1 MCDMVHTCV
10 CFCFLYRYEKIRDRA
25 CRRKSRVNTIELVAK
40 ETQKKLAQLRVTQS
54 RASYRPAPAR
64 LEDQTPTFFS
74 FSQSG
79 IPKVIRSLTKI
90 QRQTILEEAEEVQD
104 LVSETLASDYSGTI
118 SEGKFSQQQKFDQ
131 KKLTKEEFTGAPSPV
146 RDIAT
151 LPHLQKKPKK
161 LEKPCSPAE
170 MISTKHS
177 VLSKHHKFNLPLQ
190 RPLTPFNSLML
201 TLPPM
206 PTLPTEKDPC
216 PKKVKTVRYSIS
228 SKALT
233 SVPSHTSHVP
243 RHKEEYVFPRLDSSK
258 RPTFPQIRLKH
269 KQLDKVHEEILRD
282 LLAPSLSSS
291 QERPSGAC
299 SPEFS
304 PRFPQK
310 QALASYLDQTQ
321 EYTEYLQNEE
331 HAFSLLKQEAL
342 GKHRNSP
349 AGSESEILPEEE
361 KQEVFLPLSVDE
373 QFIFALD
380 QPPRITRSKRS
391 MFPKIIPDPVTQ
403 YQIIRHLLLH
413 KKILSEIHLHRK
425 QPKDHK
431 EKLSKRL
438 PCASTLHSVVLGH
451 EISPKLASKSP
462 QMLLQICIKDVSMQI
477 MNKAILQRLPQH
489 KASSQQLI
497 LNVKKW
503 IHQLEEKLEERR
515 NGKPATLPALPTDL
529 ICFLKERESDLAL
542 SSLDSEHSLKPDLTE
557 NEGASLSLDIENKL
571 ESVSPKYDEA
581 IKWSKRRQ
589 FRALVSLLVLFEALI
604 FFLPNKNIMSCFNN
618 DKNLYI
624 LNNKLPE
631 NQ

>member
-1 MCDMVHTCV
+1 
-10 CFCFLYRYEKIRDRA
+10 
-25 CRRKSRVNTIELVAK
+25 
-40 ETQKKLAQLRVTQS
+40 
-54 RASYRPAPAR
+54 
-64 LEDQTPTFFS
+64 
-74 FSQSG
+74 
-79 IPKVIRSLTKI
+79 
-90 QRQTILEEAEEVQD
+90 
-104 LVSETLASDYSGTI
+104 
-118 SEGKFSQQQKFDQ
+118 
-131 KKLTKEEFTGAPSPV
+131 
-146 RDIAT
+146 
-151 LPHLQKKPKK
+151 
-161 LEKPCSPAE
+161 
-170 MISTKHS
+170 
-177 VLSKHHKFNLPLQ
+177 
-190 RPLTPFNSLML
+190 
-201 TLPPM
+201 M

-243 RHKEEYVFPRLDSSK
+243 RRKEEYVFPRLDSSK
-258 RPTFPQIRLKH
+258 RPTFPQI
-269 KQLDKVHEEILRD
+269 
-282 LLAPSLSSS
+282 
-291 QERPSGAC
+291 
-299 SPEFS
+299 SPELS

-331 HAFSLLKQEAL
+331 HAFSLLKQEPL

-425 QPKDHK
+425 QLKDHK

-438 PCASTLHSVVLGH
+438 PCASTLHNVVLGH

-529 ICFLKERESDLAL
+529 IC
-542 SSLDSEHSLKPDLTE
+542 
-557 NEGASLSLDIENKL
+557 ASLPLDIENKL

-589 FRALVSLLVLFEALI
+589 FRALSEDLDDTSGLSDSPSGEMADFCTEVPLLFYLDAEQSRRKASRILDLMVNEDLTKIPTEPCCQHVWNK
-604 FFLPNKNIMSCFNN
+604 FLS
-618 DKNLYI
+618 
-624 LNNKLPE
+624 E
-631 NQ
+631 Q